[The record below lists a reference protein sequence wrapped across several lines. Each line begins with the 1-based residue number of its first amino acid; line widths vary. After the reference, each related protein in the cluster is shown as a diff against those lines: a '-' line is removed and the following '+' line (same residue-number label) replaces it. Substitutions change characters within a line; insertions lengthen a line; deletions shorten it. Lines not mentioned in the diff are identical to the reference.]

1 MLGLQLRPE
10 FEGKRLKGT
19 QIDLVE
25 ASKLPA
31 EEFLAITY
39 PSTDLLKT
47 LEALAP
53 QKGQPVVLIGER
65 GKGKSHLMA
74 ALYHAIKTP
83 EAIAAWLNYW
93 AEQLG
98 NSYIAKLRPRTDT
111 QVISVNLNRQ
121 KYKYLWDLI
130 LEEHPEGNYI
140 RGKWEGMGDKKTD
153 ILPHDLVL
161 ELLQKQPVVLILD
174 EFQTWYDALTNSK
187 RLPVRTWAFSFI
199 QTLSEIAKDYPDL
212 LALVVSIRN
221 GETDAYQQIHR
232 VNPAPIDFKS
242 PNAASERRK
251 LLLHR
256 LFENRVQVAESDI
269 ESLIQAHVAEYFRLR
284 AVPSTEQERKQR
296 EFTEAWPFA
305 PHLLQL
311 LEDQILVATEA
322 QDTRDLIK
330 ILADLFKR
338 HRDRPLITA
347 ADFRVD
353 DEASGVTSLLDSVV
367 GQHHLNLRDKAQRN
381 LTAVR
386 EALKQPDTEVPHLS
400 EIMGSLWVRSLSVSK
415 LTGADP
421 VTLQLDVTRDRPV
434 DENAFSVELETITD
448 NSFNIHRLGD
458 RLVFQEEENP
468 QTKLMVYAR
477 NDRLFED
484 GSDQLHL
491 RNEIRYALA
500 GSGDLRGDF
509 RVIVLPTQW
518 LNNPW
523 EELASSEHP
532 DQWDARLPLL
542 VIPEEVDKLNER
554 LGPWLKEHVP
564 KGRNTIRFLL
574 PKAGSS
580 NAYRDRD
587 LIILARAVL
596 KAKEWQGQSPEYK
609 GFERKYHKLLQE
621 ALQDRFDRFAILQT
635 WNYGEPN
642 RCQFV
647 VEGLQAKGSKIPDAI
662 EERLRRD
669 IFIPEDFEE
678 QVLEATANGDSVNK
692 LLNELQEPR
701 PEHKDCIPWL
711 GEVQVKEKL
720 IRLCAQGKIA
730 INIQGRETL
739 QIQPGEVESVAY
751 NRMKGK
757 LPTNRQLEET
767 YLQQPQAAPSSDGSS
782 SGSSSS
788 TQPASEE
795 SGHSTTVSP
804 DSGGSS
810 SISPTGGTPYSLTST
825 SPPITIHEPPVG
837 AAGGLTGESTGG
849 SIFGVT
855 PPARVSRRTTPAT
868 SALNLYAKATDE
880 WGINPGSQVKNLNL
894 SVESLTGAQL
904 QKLLK
909 NLPDGLTYAL
919 ELDKE
924 EG

>member
-1 MLGLQLRPE
+1 MLGLQLRSE

-31 EEFLAITY
+31 EQFLAITY

-47 LEALAP
+47 LAALAP
-53 QKGQPVVLIGER
+53 GEGRPVVLMGER

-83 EAIAAWLNYW
+83 DAIATWLNYW
-93 AEQLG
+93 AAQLG
-98 NSYIAKLRPRTDT
+98 SPYIAGLRPRTDT

-121 KYKYLWDLI
+121 RYKYLWDLI

-153 ILPHDLVL
+153 ILPHDLVI
-161 ELLQKQPVVLILD
+161 ELLQKQPIVLILD

-187 RLPVRTWAFSFI
+187 RLPARTWAFSFI
-199 QTLSEIAKDYPDL
+199 QMLSEIAQEYPDL
-212 LALVVSIRN
+212 LSLVVSVRN
-221 GETDAYQQIHR
+221 GGTDAYLQIHR
-232 VNPAPIDFKS
+232 VNPVLIDFEG

-256 LFENRVQVAESDI
+256 LFENRMQVAESAI
-269 ESLIQAHVAEYFRLR
+269 ESLTQAHVAEYFRLR
-284 AVPSTEQERKQR
+284 AVPPTEQERKQQ
-296 EFTEAWPFA
+296 EFIEAWPFA

-338 HRDRPLITA
+338 HSDRPLITA

-353 DEASGVTSLLDSVV
+353 DEVSGVASLLDSVV
-367 GQHHLNLRDKAQRN
+367 GQRHLSLRDKAQRN
-381 LTAVR
+381 LVAVR
-386 EALKQPDTEVPHLS
+386 EAVKRPDAEVPHLS
-400 EIMGSLWVRSLSVSK
+400 EVMGALWVRSLSVSR

-421 VTLQLDVTRDRPV
+421 ATLQLDITRDRAI
-434 DENAFSVELETITD
+434 DENAFQVELETIAE

-458 RLVFQEEENP
+458 RLVFQVEDNP
-468 QTKLMVYAR
+468 QTKLMAFAR

-518 LNNPW
+518 LSNPW
-523 EELASSEHP
+523 GELDPAEHP
-532 DQWDARLPLL
+532 DQWDARLPIL
-542 VIPEEVDKLNER
+542 VIPEEVAKLNER

-564 KGRNTIRFLL
+564 KRRNTIRFLL
-574 PKAGSS
+574 PKVGSS
-580 NAYRDRD
+580 NAYYDRD
-587 LIILARAVL
+587 LIVLARAVL

-609 GFERKYHKLLQE
+609 GFEKKYHRQLQE

-678 QVLEATANGDSVNK
+678 QVLEATTNGDSVSK
-692 LLNELQEPR
+692 LLSELQEPR
-701 PEHKDCIPWL
+701 TNGRDCIPWL

-720 IRLCAQGKIA
+720 IRLCAQGKLA
-730 INIQGRETL
+730 INLQGRET
-739 QIQPGEVESVAY
+739 IQAKPGEEESAAY
-751 NRMKGK
+751 HRMKAK
-757 LPTNRQLEET
+757 LPSGRHLEET
-767 YLQQPQAAPSSDGSS
+767 YLQLPQAAPTSDGSS
-782 SGSSSS
+782 SGSSAPPASTGSSS
-788 TQPASEE
+788 TSI
-795 SGHSTTVSP
+795 VSP
-804 DSGGSS
+804 DSGGSPPT
-810 SISPTGGTPYSLTST
+810 IPTGDTPYPPPTT
-825 SPPITIHEPPVG
+825 PPPPIPHEPDPGTGVG
-837 AAGGLTGESTGG
+837 TTGGSMGG
-849 SIFGVT
+849 SIFDST
-855 PPARVSRRTTPAT
+855 PPAQVSRRFTPAT

-880 WGINPGSQVKNLNL
+880 WGINPGSQVKNLTL

-909 NLPDGLTYAL
+909 NLPDGLTYGL